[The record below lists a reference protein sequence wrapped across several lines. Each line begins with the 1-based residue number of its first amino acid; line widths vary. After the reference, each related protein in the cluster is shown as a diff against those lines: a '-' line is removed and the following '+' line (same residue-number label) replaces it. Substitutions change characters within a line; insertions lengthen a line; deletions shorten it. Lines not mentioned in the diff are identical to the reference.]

1 MYRLIVRET
10 NRYAGQEQR
19 RLAKPLGWIELTVN
33 KLHMWLGLY
42 FAMGIVQKPSLQSYW
57 EKEQVTVAPSFGNI
71 VQQQIYEHI
80 AFYTFC

>member
-1 MYRLIVRET
+1 
-10 NRYAGQEQR
+10 
-19 RLAKPLGWIELTVN
+19 
-33 KLHMWLGLY
+33 MWLGLY